1 MEAMTPAVVAL
12 GAGGLATARRAAAA
26 LGGAPV
32 HGRAGRVDG
41 ADESFAD
48 TAAHL
53 AALFRAG
60 RPIVGVCAAGI
71 LIRALAPLLA
81 GKDSDPPAVAVSED
95 GAFAVPLLGGHRGA
109 NRMARRI
116 AAALD
121 GRAAVTTASDSRFG
135 IALDDPPPGWTLA
148 NPGDARAF
156 LAALLA
162 GERARAA
169 DPPPWIAASALPLDP
184 AGGLEILVDDRAGAR
199 GSPRAL
205 LYRPRRLALGV
216 GCERGADPEA
226 AAALAEAVCAAAG
239 VAREAVACVASL
251 DLKADEPAVHAVAA
265 RLGAPARFFPAAR
278 LEEETPRL
286 ANPSAA
292 VFRAVGCHGVAEA
305 AALAAAGSGGGLIAP
320 KRIAGRATAALAR
333 AAEVIDAEAVGAPR
347 GRLAVVGLGPGGPA
361 WRTPEAEAAL
371 AAAGDVVGYGGY
383 LDLLGPPPPGQRR
396 HPFPLGAEEARARH
410 ALDLA
415 ARGGRVALVSS
426 GDPGVYA
433 MAALVFECL
442 DRGGRADWRRVAVR
456 VAPGVSAMQA
466 AAARAG
472 APLGHD
478 FCAVSLSDLLTPW
491 AVIEKRL
498 RAAAEGDFV
507 VALYNPAS
515 ARRRAALDR
524 ARRILLAARAPETP
538 VALAR
543 DLGRPGETVRRTTLA
558 ALSAADVDMRTVV
571 LVGASAT
578 RVAKGGDWVYTPR
591 GYRVGG
597 GDG

>member
-1 MEAMTPAVVAL
+1 MTPAVVAP

-26 LGGAPV
+26 LGGAAV

-71 LIRALAPLLA
+71 LVRALAPLLA
-81 GKDSDPPAVAVSED
+81 GKDSDPPVVAVSED
-95 GAFAVPLLGGHRGA
+95 GAHAVPLLGGHRGA

-116 AAALD
+116 AAAL
-121 GRAAVTTASDSRFG
+121 GGSAAVTTATDSRFG
-135 IALDDPPPGWTLA
+135 VALDDPPPGWTLA

-162 GERARAA
+162 GERVRAA

-184 AGGLEILVDDRAGAR
+184 AGGLEIRVDDRAGAK

-216 GCERGADPEA
+216 GCERGADPDE

-239 VAREAVACVASL
+239 VSGAAVACVASL

-265 RLGAPARFFPAAR
+265 RFGAPARFFPAAR

-305 AALAAAGSGGGLIAP
+305 AALAAAGPEGELVAP

-333 AAEVIDAEAVGAPR
+333 AAGIIDAETAGAPR

-383 LDLLGPPPPGQRR
+383 LDLLGPPPPGQSR

-442 DRGGRADWRRVAVR
+442 DRGGRADWRRVDVR

-491 AVIEKRL
+491 AVVEKRL
-498 RAAAEGDFV
+498 RAAAAGDFV

-515 ARRRAALDR
+515 ARRRAALDA

-538 VALAR
+538 VVLAR
-543 DLGRPGETVRRTTLA
+543 DLGRPGETARRTTLA
-558 ALSAADVDMRTVV
+558 ALSAADADMRTVV
-571 LVGASAT
+571 LVGAAAT
-578 RVAKGGDWVYTPR
+578 RVAEGGEWVYTPR

-597 GDG
+597 GGG